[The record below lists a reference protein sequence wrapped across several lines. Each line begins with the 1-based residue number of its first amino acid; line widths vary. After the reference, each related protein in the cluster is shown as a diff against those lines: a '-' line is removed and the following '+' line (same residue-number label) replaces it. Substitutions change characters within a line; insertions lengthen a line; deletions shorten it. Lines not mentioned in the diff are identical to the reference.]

1 MTHCVR
7 KARGDGMLW
16 RVGILMAFIVGTGVL
31 AYQIGARLSDE
42 AIMTI
47 VGVSCGIIASIPV
60 SIGLLI
66 ALTRERST
74 CATEEYIEIEPEPA
88 PASYSVYRPS
98 HAPAAPQPQ
107 LPQASPTQA
116 SQMPQIIV
124 VAPPQ
129 GQLPPNALP
138 YGNFLA
144 PPTPPALPAP
154 MQERT
159 FKIVGEEDEE

>member
-7 KARGDGMLW
+7 KVWGEGMVW
-16 RVGILMAFIVGTGVL
+16 RVGIIGAFTVGAGVL
-31 AYQIGARLSDE
+31 AYEIGARLSDQ

-47 VGVSCGIIASIPV
+47 AGVFCGILASIPV

-66 ALTRERST
+66 ALTRERS
-74 CATEEYIEIEPEPA
+74 AYVTEEYVEVEPETP
-88 PASYSVYRPS
+88 PTPYRVYRPS
-98 HAPAAPQPQ
+98 ESPTASQAQ
-107 LPQASPTQA
+107 LPQASPA
-116 SQMPQIIV
+116 PQIIV

-138 YGNFLA
+138 YGNYLA

-159 FKIVGEEDEE
+159 FKIVGEEDGE